1 MFFSTDEDTFL
12 EQVKVFIPASAA
24 TSKDRLWPFVDAAE
38 RKYILPILGRELY
51 DDLQTLSNNSDDWSG
66 TDEDKT
72 KSDELLKLIKLSE
85 INLAYYLGFDLL
97 NARISDLGFQRAE
110 TESFKGLYKY
120 QEENVRT
127 YFKETGFNGIDDI
140 LQYLEDYIEY
150 FPEWEDSDS
159 YTVRKSAIIKD
170 TASFDAICRIN
181 GSRLIFLR
189 LQPFI
194 QQVMDIDIKT
204 CLGETIYEAL
214 QTELAADSPSAEYLA
229 LITEIKKP
237 LAFLSVALLVKN
249 TGKLTDKGLF
259 FEAQSAN
266 SPDNISL
273 TPGNETSGNYAY
285 YRSSGEQYLEGLR
298 KYLLE
303 NFADDY
309 NPVTGSVYSRDND
322 DCKTFFV

>member
-1 MFFSTDEDTFL
+1 MFFSSDEETFL
-12 EQVKVFIPASAA
+12 AEVKTFIPASAA
-24 TSKDRLWPFVDAAE
+24 TSKERLWPFVDDAE
-38 RKYILPILGRELY
+38 RKYILPLLGRELY
-51 DDLQTLSNNSDDWSG
+51 DDLQTLKNNSDDWSG
-66 TDEDKT
+66 TDEDRT
-72 KSDELLKLIKLSE
+72 KSDELLRLIKLSE
-85 INLAYYLGFDLL
+85 INLAYYIGFDLL

-120 QEENVRT
+120 QESNIRN
-127 YFKETGFNGIDDI
+127 YFKETGFNGLDDI

-150 FPEWEDSDS
+150 FPEWEDAAA
-159 YTVRKSAIIKD
+159 YTLRKSAIIKD
-170 TASFDAICRIN
+170 SKTFNTICSIN
-181 GSRLIFLR
+181 GSRLIFLA
-189 LQPFI
+189 LQPYI

-204 CLGETIYEAL
+204 CLGETIYAAL
-214 QTELAADSPSAEYLA
+214 NAELAKDDPTAAYTALA
-229 LITEIKKP
+229 VQIRKP

-273 TPGNETSGNYAY
+273 TPGNEASGNYAY
-285 YRSSGEQYLEGLR
+285 YRSTGEQYLEGLR

-309 NPVTGSVYSRDND
+309 NAITGSVYSRDND
-322 DCKTFFV
+322 DCKTFFA